1 MFNPKT
7 HALTDKS
14 LPSSTP
20 KLYHL
25 QNILF
30 IFENRMSIKFN
41 RHLKAQHKNHTG
53 LFHQF
58 IKFLL
63 LGRTVSFLV
72 FLNMLVFSKDP
83 AKQWDAV

>member
-14 LPSSTP
+14 LPGSTP

-58 IKFLL
+58 K
-63 LGRTVSFLV
+63 VSFTGENCVIFSLSQHVSV
-72 FLNMLVFSKDP
+72 F
-83 AKQWDAV
+83 